1 MFDRLYAMFSRDIG
15 IDLGTANTLVCVL
28 GEGVV
33 LNEPSVVAV
42 QRGTNRVIDV
52 RGVPAVGEVAQA
64 MRGKCPANIEAI
76 RPLKNGVIAD
86 FDIAR
91 AMIEY
96 FVSKVHGRRR
106 VFRRPRLVVSVPT
119 GCTSVEKSAVKDAA
133 LRAGAR
139 EVYLI
144 EEPKAACIGL
154 GMAVMEPQASMVVD
168 IGGGTT
174 EVAVISLGDIVVA
187 ETVRV
192 AGDDMDESIMEYL
205 KRAYSMMIGERSAER
220 IKIEIGSVAPL
231 DEELTME
238 VKGRD
243 MIAGLPRA
251 VQIGSEEIRE
261 ALLEPTGLIF
271 GAVKRTLE
279 RTNPELAADLVDSGL
294 TLAGGGALLRGLD
307 RVIAKETG
315 LLVHVAD
322 DPLTAVA
329 IGTGVVLEEL
339 DLLKQILE
347 STEDE
352 G

>member
-1 MFDRLYAMFSRDIG
+1 MFNKLYAVFSRDMG
-15 IDLGTANTLVCVL
+15 IDLGTANTLVCAL
-28 GEGVV
+28 GEGIV

-42 QRGTNRVIDV
+42 QRGTNRVLDV
-52 RGVPAVGEVAQA
+52 NGMPAVGEVAQA
-64 MRGKCPANIEAI
+64 MRGKTPANIEAI
-76 RPLKNGVIAD
+76 RPLKDGVIAD
-86 FDIAR
+86 FEIAR

-96 FVSKVHGRRR
+96 FINKVHGRRR
-106 VFRRPRLVVSVPT
+106 TFRRPRLVISVPT

-154 GMAVMEPQASMVVD
+154 GMAVMAPQASMVVD

-174 EVAVISLGDIVVA
+174 EVAVISLGDIVIA

-192 AGDDMDESIMEYL
+192 AGDDMDEAIMEYM
-205 KRAYSMMIGERSAER
+205 KRAYSLMIGERTAER
-220 IKIEIGSVAPL
+220 IKMGIGSVAPL
-231 DEELTME
+231 EEELTLE

-261 ALLEPTGLIF
+261 ALLEPAGVIVS
-271 GAVKRTLE
+271 AVRRTLE
-279 RTNPELAADLVDSGL
+279 GTNPELAADLVDSGL
-294 TLAGGGALLRGLD
+294 TLAGGGALLRGMD

-315 LLVHVAD
+315 LPVRVAD

-329 IGTGVVLEEL
+329 LGTGAVLDQL

-347 STEDE
+347 SSEDE